1 MTAAI
6 DLSAGDLSGKVAV
19 VSGAAGAIGTAIVE
33 GLAARGAT
41 VVGTDREA
49 AGRGAPQGTELRR
62 LDVTD
67 VAAVR
72 SLADAI
78 VEQHGSIDIWVNN
91 AGYLQRTPALEVEPE
106 AWQRTIDVNLTATFF
121 GAQAAARHMVRQG
134 AGAIVNL
141 SSYAGFTARPQCP
154 DYAAAKAGV
163 AHLTACLATE
173 WGSAG
178 VRVNAVAP
186 GYILTPMSAWMHDDP
201 DERDALLSGTPL
213 PRLGT
218 TSEVADA
225 VAYLVSDQ
233 SSYVTGHTL
242 FVDGGKARA

>member
-1 MTAAI
+1 MTATTRDRSN
-6 DLSAGDLSGKVAV
+6 DLAGKVAV
-19 VSGAAGAIGTAIVE
+19 VSGAAGAIGTAIVTA
-33 GLAARGAT
+33 LAARGAT
-41 VVGTDREA
+41 VVGTDHA
-49 AGRGAPQGTELRR
+49 VKGSTAPVGTELRQ

-72 SLADAI
+72 ELADS
-78 VEQHGSIDIWVNN
+78 VVDQHGSLDIWVNN

-106 AWQRTIDVNLTATFF
+106 SWRRTLDVNLTAAFF
-121 GAQAAARHMVRQG
+121 GAQAAARHMVKQG
-134 AGAIVNL
+134 SGTIVNL

-173 WGSAG
+173 WGSSG
-178 VRVNAVAP
+178 VRVNAIAP

-201 DERDALLSGTPL
+201 EQREAMLSGTPL
-213 PRLGT
+213 GRIGN

-225 VAYLVSDQ
+225 VAYLVSDEA
-233 SSYVTGHTL
+233 SYVTGHTL
-242 FVDGGKARA
+242 FVDGGKSRA